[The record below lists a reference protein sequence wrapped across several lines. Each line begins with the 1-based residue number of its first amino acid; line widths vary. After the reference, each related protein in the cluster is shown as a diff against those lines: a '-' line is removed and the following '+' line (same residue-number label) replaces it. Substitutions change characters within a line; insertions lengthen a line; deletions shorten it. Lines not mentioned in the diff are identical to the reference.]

1 MGGFMLVGPDR
12 ELLVERDRES
22 AQLGSSLSEC
32 LSGKGAV
39 VTVSGPVGSGKT
51 ALLRAFA
58 RRAVE
63 SGFVHLSAKASR
75 TERGAAM
82 GIMGQLFGGARL
94 SDDATDKVMRL
105 LDDAALTAMLRDRDD
120 ESAERVDVQ
129 VRRGLGGTLLELAER
144 APLLISVDDA
154 HFADAESMQCL
165 LYLIRR
171 IEGARVLI
179 VLTGTAGMRPPWPR
193 LVAELLSQ
201 PNCRQLRLSLLSPE
215 GVASLLADRIDIG
228 DMEPE
233 FWHRLSGGSPLLLTA
248 LVEDYRAVT
257 GAPDGSP
264 CPLGVAGEA
273 FTQAVQTCLYRGDES
288 MLPVARALAVLGE
301 PASPALLSELLG
313 DACPSAAGG
322 LEAATEAGIVD
333 GGLFRHPRSVVAVL
347 DAMST
352 HDRTELH
359 DRVAHVLYRNG
370 AAAVTVARHA
380 LAAQRVEAP
389 WSVPVLREAADQAME
404 QDDTGLA
411 LDCLRLAERSR
422 VDVGERA
429 SIHAALLRA
438 KWRLDPTSAERYAR
452 ELMPVARAGRLRPD
466 FALMLVKHLMWFGR
480 PAEAVELLDKTAE
493 TAAAEGPD
501 SVLAVSCVQ
510 ARFGYFYPGATPDW
524 TGTVP
529 VPRAS
534 TLTGATGKLRVR
546 TANIV
551 DAVHRGGVTEEAVTD
566 AEAILQQHRL
576 DDHTWESIII
586 SLETLVLA
594 ECLDKAAEWCDGLLQ
609 EAEDRRVPT
618 WRALL
623 SAMRATI
630 SLRQGSLP
638 EAERYAQAALSL
650 IQPRGLGVFIGGPL
664 SVLLLA
670 ATRRGQ
676 FDEALRLLGMPVPDA
691 MFQTPFGLYYLR
703 ARGRFQLARGS
714 HKAAIEDFE
723 ACGELMVRWEL
734 DVPGLAPWR
743 TDLAEA
749 RRGLGITA
757 RHLAAEQLAKLGAYN
772 RRTRGISLRELAA
785 TAELKQRAVLLR
797 EAVEELNAGGDQL
810 ELVEA
815 MAELGEAQH
824 ALGEYAKA
832 RITTRRAQQLATLYE
847 LEDLIAPHPAPGDG
861 EAEPAG
867 DPVIEELSDAERR
880 VAALAAQGHT
890 NQQIARKLFIT
901 VSTVEQHLTRVYRK
915 LRINRRSD
923 LPFSLVAGL
932 RNTA

>member
-1 MGGFMLVGPDR
+1 MLVGRDR
-12 ELLVERDRES
+12 ELVERDREA
-22 AQLGSSLSEC
+22 AQLSTSLSEC

-58 RRAVE
+58 SCAVE
-63 SGFVHLSAKASR
+63 SGFVHLGAKASR

-82 GIMGQLFGGARL
+82 GVMGQLFGGARL
-94 SDDATDKVMRL
+94 SDEATDKVMRL
-105 LDDAALTAMLRDRDD
+105 LDDAALTAMLRDGDD
-120 ESAERVDVQ
+120 DSAEQVDVQ
-129 VRRGLGGTLLELAER
+129 VRRGLAGVLLDLAER
-144 APLLISVDDA
+144 TPLLISVDDV
-154 HFADAESMQCL
+154 HFADTESMQCL

-171 IEGARVLI
+171 IETARVLVVI
-179 VLTGTAGMRPPWPR
+179 TGTAGIRPPWPR

-201 PNCRQLRLSLLSPE
+201 PNCRQMRLSLLSTE
-215 GVASLLADRIDIG
+215 GVASLLADRVDLSG
-228 DMEPE
+228 TEPE
-233 FWHRLSGGSPLLLTA
+233 FWHRLSGGSPLLLSA
-248 LVEDYRAVT
+248 LVEDYQTAHGVPS
-257 GAPDGSP
+257 GPP
-264 CPLGVAGEA
+264 CPEGVAGEA

-313 DACPSAAGG
+313 DACPSATVG
-322 LEAATEAGIVD
+322 LEAATEAGIVEA
-333 GGLFRHPRSVVAVL
+333 GRFRHPRSAVAVL

-359 DRVAHVLYRNG
+359 DRVAHVLYRHG
-370 AAAVTVARHA
+370 AAAVAVARHA
-380 LAAQRVEAP
+380 LAARRTEAP

-404 QDDTGLA
+404 QDDTGMA
-411 LDCLRLAERSR
+411 LECLRLAERSR
-422 VDVGERA
+422 VDVVERA
-429 SIHAALLRA
+429 GIHAALLRA

-452 ELMPVARAGRLRPD
+452 ELVPVARAGRLRPD
-466 FALMLVKHLMWFGR
+466 LTIMLVKHLMWFGR
-480 PAEAVELLDKTAE
+480 PAEAMEVLDTIADQD
-493 TAAAEGPD
+493 GPD
-501 SVLAVSCVQ
+501 TALAVACV
-510 ARFGYFYPGATPDW
+510 RSRLGFFYPGTAKDGAATAPL
-524 TGTVP
+524 P
-529 VPRAS
+529 CAS
-534 TLTGATGKLRVR
+534 TLTGAKGKLRVR
-546 TANIV
+546 TAKLV
-551 DAVHRGGVTEEAVTD
+551 DAVHRGGITEEAVAD
-566 AEAILQQHRL
+566 AQAILQQYRL

-586 SLETLVLA
+586 SLETMVLA
-594 ECLDKAAEWCDGLLQ
+594 ECLDEAADWCDGLLQ
-609 EAEDRRVPT
+609 EAADRRVPT

-623 SAMRATI
+623 SAMRGRI
-630 SLRQGSLP
+630 SLRQGNLP

-650 IQPRGLGVFIGGPL
+650 IQPRGLGVFIGGPI

-676 FDEALRLLGMPVPDA
+676 FDEALRLLAMPVPDA

-703 ARGRFQLARGS
+703 ARGRFHLARGS

-723 ACGELMVRWEL
+723 ACRELMERWGL

-749 RRGLGITA
+749 RRGLGLQA
-757 RHLAAEQLAKLGAYN
+757 RHLAAEQLAKLGPYN

-785 TAELKQRAVLLR
+785 EAELKQRAALLR
-797 EAVEELNAGGDQL
+797 EAVEELQAGGDQL

-832 RITTRRAQQLATLYE
+832 RITTRRAQQLATRYE
-847 LEDLIAPHPAPGDG
+847 LEDLISARPAPGDS
-861 EAEPAG
+861 EPESPE

>member
-1 MGGFMLVGPDR
+1 MLVGRDR

-22 AQLGSSLSEC
+22 AQLASSMAEC

-63 SGFVHLSAKASR
+63 AGFVHLSAKASR

-82 GIMGQLFGGARL
+82 GIMGQIFGGARL
-94 SDDATDKVMRL
+94 PDDTTDKVVRL

-120 ESAERVDVQ
+120 ESADRVDVQ
-129 VRRGLGGTLLELAER
+129 VRRGLGGALLELAEP

-171 IEGARVLI
+171 IESARVLI

-201 PNCRQLRLSLLSPE
+201 PNCRQLRLNLLSPE
-215 GVASLLADRIDIG
+215 GVASLLADRIDFG
-228 DMEPE
+228 DAEPE
-233 FWHRLSGGSPLLLTA
+233 FWHRLSGGSPLLLNA
-248 LVEDYRAVT
+248 LVEDHLAVS
-257 GAPDGSP
+257 GAPDGPP
-264 CPLGVAGEA
+264 CPVGVAGEA

-288 MLPVARALAVLGE
+288 MLPVVRALAVLGE

-322 LEAATEAGIVD
+322 LEAATETGIVD
-333 GGLFRHPRSVVAVL
+333 AGLFRHPRTAAAVL

-352 HDRTELH
+352 HDRIELH

-380 LAAQRVEAP
+380 LAARRTEAP

-404 QDDTGLA
+404 QDDTGMA

-429 SIHAALLRA
+429 AIHAALLRA
-438 KWRLDPTSAERYAR
+438 KWRLDPMSAERYAR
-452 ELMPVARAGRLRPD
+452 ELMPVAHAGRLRSD
-466 FALMLVKHLMWFGR
+466 LALMLVKHLMWFGR
-480 PAEAVELLDKTAE
+480 PAEAADLLDRITDV
-493 TAAAEGPD
+493 AAAEGPD
-501 SVLAVSCVQ
+501 SALAVSCVR
-510 ARFGYFYPGATPDW
+510 ARFGYFYPGAAKDA
-524 TGTVP
+524 GTEAL
-529 VPRAS
+529 PRAS
-534 TLTGATGKLRVR
+534 TLTGVTGKLRVR

-551 DAVHRGGVTEEAVTD
+551 EAVQRGGVTEEAVAD
-566 AEAILQQHRL
+566 AQAILQQYRL

-586 SLETLVLA
+586 CLETLVLA
-594 ECLDKAAEWCDGLLQ
+594 ECLDWAADWCDGLLQ

-623 SAMRATI
+623 SALRATI
-630 SLRQGSLP
+630 SLRQGNLP
-638 EAERYAQAALSL
+638 EAERYAHAALSL
-650 IQPRGLGVFIGGPL
+650 IRPKGLGVFIGGPI

-676 FDEALRLLGMPVPDA
+676 FDEALRLLAMPVPDA

-734 DVPGLAPWR
+734 DLPGLAPWR

-749 RRGLGITA
+749 RRGLDIAA
-757 RHLAAEQLAKLGAYN
+757 RHLAAEQLAKIGLYN
-772 RRTRGISLRELAA
+772 RRTKGISLRELAA

-797 EAVEELNAGGDQL
+797 DAVEELQAGGDQL

-815 MAELGEAQH
+815 LGELGEAQQ

-832 RITTRRAQQLATLYE
+832 RITTRRAQQLATRYE
-847 LEDLIAPHPAPGDG
+847 LEDLVSARAAPGDE
-861 EAEPAG
+861 EAEPAQ

>member
-1 MGGFMLVGPDR
+1 MLVERDR
-12 ELLVERDRES
+12 DLVERDRES
-22 AQLGSSLSEC
+22 AQLASSLSEC
-32 LSGKGAV
+32 LTGKGGV
-39 VTVSGPVGSGKT
+39 VTISGPVGSGKT

-58 RRAVE
+58 RRAAE

-82 GIMGQLFGGARL
+82 GVMGQLFGGARL

-120 ESAERVDVQ
+120 DSAEQVDVQ
-129 VRRGLGGTLLELAER
+129 VRRGLGGVLLELAER

-171 IEGARVLI
+171 IDSARVLV

-201 PNCRQLRLSLLSPE
+201 PNCRRMRLNLLSPE
-215 GVASLLADRIDIG
+215 GVASLLADRIDAG

-233 FWHRLSGGSPLLLTA
+233 FWHRLSGGSPLLLSA
-248 LVEDYRAVT
+248 LVEDYRALH
-257 GAPDGSP
+257 GEPP
-264 CPLGVAGEA
+264 CPEGVAGEA

-313 DACPSAAGG
+313 DACPSAPAG

-333 GGLFRHPRSVVAVL
+333 DGRFRHPRSAVAVL

-380 LAAQRVEAP
+380 LATRRTEAP
-389 WSVPVLREAADQAME
+389 WSVTVLREAAEQAME
-404 QDDTGLA
+404 QDDTGMA

-429 SIHAALLRA
+429 GIHAALLRA
-438 KWRLDPTSAERYAR
+438 KWRLDPVSAERYAR
-452 ELMPVARAGRLRPD
+452 ELVPVARSGRLRPEL
-466 FALMLVKHLMWFGR
+466 ALMLVKHLMWFGR
-480 PAEAVELLDKTAE
+480 PAEAAEVLDTIP
-493 TAAAEGPD
+493 TGDGPD
-501 SVLAVSCVQ
+501 TALAVSCVR
-510 ARFGYFYPGATPDW
+510 ARFGYFYPGSASDRAATA
-524 TGTVP
+524 P

-534 TLTGATGKLRVR
+534 TLPGVAGRLRVR

-551 DAVHRGGVTEEAVTD
+551 DAVHREGVTEEAVTD
-566 AEAILQQHRL
+566 ALAILQQYRL
-576 DDHTWESIII
+576 DDHSWESIVI

-594 ECLDKAAEWCDGLLQ
+594 ECLDKAAARCDELLR

-623 SAMRATI
+623 SAIRATI
-630 SLRQGSLP
+630 SLRQGNLP

-650 IQPRGLGVFIGGPL
+650 IRPKGLGVFIGGAI

-670 ATRRGQ
+670 ATRRGH
-676 FDEALRLLGMPVPDA
+676 FDEALRLLAMPVPDA
-691 MFQTPFGLYYLR
+691 MFQTPFGLCYLR

-723 ACGELMVRWEL
+723 TCGELMARWGL
-734 DVPGLAPWR
+734 DLPGLAPWR

-749 RRGLGITA
+749 RRGLGVVA

-772 RRTRGISLRELAA
+772 RRTKGISLRELAA
-785 TAELKQRAVLLR
+785 TAELKQRALLLR
-797 EAVEELNAGGDQL
+797 EAVEELQAGGDQL

-815 MAELGEAQH
+815 LAELGEAQQ

-832 RITTRRAQQLATLYE
+832 RITTRRAQQLATRYE
-847 LEDLIAPHPAPGDG
+847 LEDLIAARPAPDDD
-861 EAEPAG
+861 EADPPD